1 MSDLGPSAKNSL
13 AHILIVDDE
22 ESILRFLEYSFAA
35 QGYRVTRATSG
46 LDGIAKAKSE
56 NPDLIILDVM
66 MPDISGLEVCDH
78 LRADAKTRFMP
89 IIMLSAAG
97 QVDDRVSGLRSG
109 ADDYVTKPANMDEL
123 MARVTALLNRTRR
136 MQSQADSSKRGKVI
150 GFIGAKGGV
159 GTTTTVLNLGTLLAL
174 RGKPVTA
181 IELHAEFG
189 SFYRQFGRSDDE
201 NLSDLMA
208 LDPALLTART
218 ISARLSLAQSGLKVL
233 CGPRS
238 HEELAELDDERVL
251 KIIDETAQMTEY
263 LLLDLPHSANPAN
276 AAACK
281 GCDLIIVITSN
292 EPDSIQS
299 AKSMLDVLK
308 SWGIVG
314 NMVGIAHV
322 TRTALGDSM
331 PLREI
336 ARTLG
341 HEIVG
346 TVPFAGDL
354 CAASYNKGVQLVQF
368 QPGHL
373 VTSNLNEMLDR
384 ITAETLTGLRF

>member
-1 MSDLGPSAKNSL
+1 MPDPGPSAKNSL

-159 GTTTTVLNLGTLLAL
+159 GTTTTVYGGPICQDTKWVKN
-174 RGKPVTA
+174 KVQ
-181 IELHAEFG
+181 
-189 SFYRQFGRSDDE
+189 S
-201 NLSDLMA
+201 
-208 LDPALLTART
+208 
-218 ISARLSLAQSGLKVL
+218 SL
-233 CGPRS
+233 
-238 HEELAELDDERVL
+238 
-251 KIIDETAQMTEY
+251 
-263 LLLDLPHSANPAN
+263 
-276 AAACK
+276 
-281 GCDLIIVITSN
+281 
-292 EPDSIQS
+292 
-299 AKSMLDVLK
+299 
-308 SWGIVG
+308 
-314 NMVGIAHV
+314 
-322 TRTALGDSM
+322 
-331 PLREI
+331 
-336 ARTLG
+336 
-341 HEIVG
+341 
-346 TVPFAGDL
+346 
-354 CAASYNKGVQLVQF
+354 
-368 QPGHL
+368 PG
-373 VTSNLNEMLDR
+373 
-384 ITAETLTGLRF
+384 